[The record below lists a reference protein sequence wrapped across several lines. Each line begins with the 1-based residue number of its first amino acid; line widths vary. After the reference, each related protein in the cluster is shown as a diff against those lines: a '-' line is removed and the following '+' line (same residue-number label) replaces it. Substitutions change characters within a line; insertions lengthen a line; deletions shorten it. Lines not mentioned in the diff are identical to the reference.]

1 MAELLVKVTDDQAA
15 RSALEEQYIL
25 GYRNA
30 HGLELLHS
38 VPYLLIRVC
47 FSFASPRSVIGQ
59 QNLRQFST
67 SEKQMHS
74 RLPRTRFPALDPSF
88 MYFLRVPIGSLERFS
103 IAYT

>member
-15 RSALEEQYIL
+15 RSALEEQYLIL

-38 VPYLLIRVC
+38 VPYFLIRVC

-59 QNLRQFST
+59 QNLRQFSDRQT
-67 SEKQMHS
+67 DRQTDRHLYLIIKLRVVPSGAKSEK
-74 RLPRTRFPALDPSF
+74 
-88 MYFLRVPIGSLERFS
+88 
-103 IAYT
+103 